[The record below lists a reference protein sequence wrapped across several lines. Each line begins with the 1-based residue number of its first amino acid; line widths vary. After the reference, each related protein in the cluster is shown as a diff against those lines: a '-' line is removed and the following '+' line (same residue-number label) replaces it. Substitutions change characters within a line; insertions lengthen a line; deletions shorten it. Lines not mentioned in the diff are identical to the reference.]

1 MAAGRTESLFK
12 NFYDYHLQ
20 PFVTWEGSPTAS
32 LVSVENDEEMR
43 HCMVLNGIRQTA
55 LRYPDHI
62 AVQMKIGDRYERY
75 TYGELIKAIASVQRS
90 ISEMGIGHGDRLALL
105 SENRPEW
112 MIAYLAVLS
121 LGAVVVPLDAQM
133 TDKEVGL
140 LLVYSEAK
148 AVFVSDQ
155 TRQKIPRNSGFSI
168 IGFDKGESIDFS
180 DLLTAHPDAAFPV
193 APDAGEFAVL
203 LYTSGTTGD
212 PKGVMLSQGNLASN
226 CTSCIKLDIVRPD
239 DNMLLILPLH
249 HTYPSMTSMLL
260 PFSMGATVTILN
272 SLKGP
277 DILACM
283 QETMVSILLGVPQ
296 LYSGLRRA
304 IFDGIQKKPAPVR
317 IIVKLLL
324 ALNGQLRT
332 RLGVNIG
339 KALFGKVHAQ
349 FGPNLRLLASGGA
362 QLDGDVYTD
371 MTKLGFTVIEGY
383 GLTETSPVSTFNP
396 VARQKAGS
404 IGIPVPDV
412 EVIIANIDE
421 GGQGEIAIRGANVML
436 GYYKKPQETAE
447 VLRDGWFYSGD
458 LGYRDR
464 DGYFFITGRSKEMI
478 VLATGKKIFPE
489 ELEKYYRQIPSIKEI
504 CLIQGERGLDA
515 AVVPDFNYLR
525 KMNLSN
531 SRETIAFEIENLARN
546 LPPYKRIAG
555 LKIFKEPLPVTRLG
569 KIRRTKVKELYN
581 QSGEQTEKK
590 VQEHD
595 TRLQVDPVMK
605 KLISFLEPFSAKKQ
619 IVPDDNLELDLGLD
633 SLARVELVVSI
644 EKSFGISLPDTFGSE
659 VFTVKDVVLKIQQLL
674 AAGAVE
680 SGGNVKMTWTEILS
694 QKPSNEILSLL
705 KLEQGVI
712 IDTCRHV
719 LQFILRIVFA
729 VYGRLSVRGL
739 ENLPEK
745 GPFIIASNHLSL
757 ADAPA
762 VMATLPWPIAS
773 HTFSLGTTDFFG
785 GSVSS
790 KIAGLVNVIPV
801 DMDARLYSA
810 MQLSAHVLRQGK
822 ILCIFP
828 EGSRSRNGEIK
839 EFKKGVGIIAKEL
852 DIPLIPVA
860 IQGTYEML
868 PPGKNMP
875 KPAKV
880 TITFGKAIYP
890 DSRDYDE
897 IVKTL
902 YQEIVKMLRP
912 ALRR

>member
-1 MAAGRTESLFK
+1 MESSAS
-12 NFYDYHLQ
+12 
-20 PFVTWEGSPTAS
+20 FVLAEI
-32 LVSVENDEEMR
+32 DEEVR
-43 HCMVLNGIRQTA
+43 YCMVLTRIRQTA
-55 LRYPDHI
+55 LRYPGHI

-75 TYGELIKAIASVQRS
+75 TYREFVKVIASVSRS
-90 ISEMGIGHGDRLALL
+90 ISEMGIGNGDRLALL

-121 LGAVVVPLDAQM
+121 LGAVVVPLDAQL
-133 TDKEVGL
+133 TDQEVGL
-140 LLVYSEAK
+140 LLADSEAK

-155 TRQKIPRNSGFSI
+155 TRQKMPQNSRLSTI
-168 IGFDKGESIDFS
+168 AFDKGEGTAFA
-180 DLLTAHPDAAFPV
+180 DLLTAYPDAAFPV
-193 APDAGEFAVL
+193 APDAEEIAAL

-212 PKGVMLSQGNLASN
+212 PKGVMLSQGNLESN
-226 CTSCIKLDIVRPD
+226 CTSCIKLDIVQPD

-249 HTYPSMTSMLL
+249 HTYPSMTCMLL

-304 IFDGIQKKPAPVR
+304 VFDGIQKKPAPVR

-324 ALNGQLRT
+324 ALNGQLRMK
-332 RLGVNIG
+332 LGVNIG

-349 FGPNLRLLASGGA
+349 FGLRLRLFASGGA
-362 QLDGDVYTD
+362 RLDADVYTD
-371 MTKLGFTVIEGY
+371 MTRLGFTVIEGY
-383 GLTETSPVSTFNP
+383 GLTETSPVATFNP
-396 VARQKAGS
+396 VTRQKAGS
-404 IGIPVPDV
+404 IGISVPDV
-412 EVIIANIDE
+412 EVRIANPDE
-421 GGQGEIAIRGANVML
+421 EGHGEIAIRGANVML

-458 LGYRDR
+458 LGYRDG

-504 CLIQGERGLDA
+504 CLIQGERGLEA
-515 AVVPDFNYLR
+515 AVVPDFTYLR

-531 SRETIAFEIENLARN
+531 SRETIAFGIEDLARR

-555 LKIFKEPLPVTRLG
+555 LKIFKEQLPVTRLG
-569 KIRRTKVKELYN
+569 KIRRSKVKEIYN
-581 QSGEQTEKK
+581 QSGEQAPKK
-590 VQEHD
+590 VQEFD
-595 TRLQVDPVMK
+595 ARLQLDPVMQ

-633 SLARVELVVSI
+633 SLTRVELVVSI

-659 VFTVKDVVLKIQQLL
+659 VFTVKDIVLKIQQLL
-674 AAGAVE
+674 ATGAVE
-680 SGGNVKMTWTEILS
+680 SGDNVKMTWAEILS
-694 QKPSNEILSLL
+694 QKPSNEILSML
-705 KLEQGVI
+705 KLERGVVVEA
-712 IDTCRHV
+712 CRYV
-719 LQFILRIVFA
+719 LQLILRIVFA

-745 GPFIIASNHLSL
+745 GPFIIAPNHLSL

-762 VMATLPWPIAS
+762 VMATLPWHIAS
-773 HTFSLGTTDFFG
+773 HTFYLGTTDFFG
-785 GSVSS
+785 GPVSS
-790 KIAGLVNVIPV
+790 KIARLVNVIPV

-828 EGSRSRNGEIK
+828 EGGRSRDGEIK

-852 DIPLIPVA
+852 SIPLIPVA

-868 PPGKNMP
+868 PTGENLP

-890 DSRDYDE
+890 DDRDYDE
-897 IVKTL
+897 IVKIV
-902 YQEIVKMLRP
+902 YQEIVKMLRLG
-912 ALRR
+912 LRM